1 VKVTDILDV
10 PFGMRFSPTDRK
22 GIPHVQKTHT
32 FNFYRVHKFK
42 LNNGGKKSG
51 SFMRGKNN
59 QKDVHSISHKSFELS
74 LPFTI
79 CS

>member
-32 FNFYRVHKFK
+32 FNFYRVDKFK

-51 SFMRGKNN
+51 ALCVVKTTKKMF
-59 QKDVHSISHKSFELS
+59 ILS
-74 LPFTI
+74 LTKLFNQCI
-79 CS
+79 VRYR